1 MSNNIVFSGNKGDKI
16 HSDCFVTLEI
26 KEYGAHNIKIDSKA
40 ETYDK
45 TSIKKL
51 AEDILLFFKI
61 DNAYLEIIDLGAIPT
76 IIAARV
82 EAAIK
87 KLIETDR
94 EYIMP
99 FLEENNYEPQKDNFR
114 FSCLYV
120 PGNSPK
126 MMLNAGKHKPNGII
140 LDLEDSVA
148 QSRKYEARIMV
159 RNALCGINLYGAE
172 RMVRINQFP
181 EGLKDLK
188 YIIPYNL
195 HLVVIP
201 KCEGTAY
208 IQEIQK
214 EIDRIKAEQKIENE
228 IYLIPV
234 IESALGVENA
244 FEIATATPKIVAIAI
259 GLEDYTADIGT
270 KRTKNAKESFY
281 ARSRIVNACKA
292 AKIQA
297 IDSVFSDVRDEEGL
311 RTTVKESKA
320 LGFDGIGCIHPK
332 QIKVIHETFAP
343 DMEEIEKAKKIIN
356 AYHEAEERG
365 LGAVSVDSEMID
377 PPVVKRAQKNIDLA
391 IYLGLISENW
401 REEFK
406 NEGE

>member
-1 MSNNIVFSGNKGDKI
+1 
-16 HSDCFVTLEI
+16 
-26 KEYGAHNIKIDSKA
+26 
-40 ETYDK
+40 
-45 TSIKKL
+45 
-51 AEDILLFFKI
+51 
-61 DNAYLEIIDLGAIPT
+61 
-76 IIAARV
+76 
-82 EAAIK
+82 
-87 KLIETDR
+87 
-94 EYIMP
+94 MP